1 MLCKLFKDHLQVNDM
16 QIIDQEKKKR
26 ILKSIL
32 TDFSSK
38 EKDITRYTRIY
49 IKLNGTDNRKQEK
62 SFILIEVPQ
71 QKQ

>member
-1 MLCKLFKDHLQVNDM
+1 M
-16 QIIDQEKKKR
+16 QIVDQEKKR

-32 TDFSSK
+32 TDFSRK

-62 SFILIEVPQ
+62 SFILIEVLQ